1 MLKWLKN
8 GLRYSQINEFLL
20 GKFPFL
26 GLSYNFKFIK
36 E

>member
-1 MLKWLKN
+1 MGWGYN
-8 GLRYSQINEFLL
+8 QINEFLL